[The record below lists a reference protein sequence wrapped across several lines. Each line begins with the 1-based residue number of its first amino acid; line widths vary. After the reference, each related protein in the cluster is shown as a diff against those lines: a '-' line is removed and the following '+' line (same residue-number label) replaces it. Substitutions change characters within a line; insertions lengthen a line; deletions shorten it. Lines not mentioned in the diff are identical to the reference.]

1 VVAAKAEGLMST
13 SSSLPDARS
22 GGDVD
27 ASPEF
32 IGFFWTRL
40 FSEIHL
46 PQGPVVDIHYIE
58 RLSKAHED
66 AGFDRALIP
75 FYATAPD
82 SLIIAAY
89 AAFVTKRLSLMI
101 AHRSGFT
108 APTVAARQ
116 FATLDQLTGG
126 RVALHAISGGDDAE
140 LRQDGSFI
148 SKDERYARTG
158 EYLSVMRRVWTEETP
173 FDHEGVYYRFEKA
186 FSQVKPVQKPYPT
199 IYFGGASDA
208 AIAVAGEHADVYAL
222 WGETLDQVR
231 EMIGRVRASAA
242 RYGRNVRF
250 SLSLRPILA
259 ETEEAAWAKA
269 QSILERARAIL
280 PEINF
285 ARAKA
290 APENRGSQRLLE
302 AAEKGARL
310 DKRLWTELAALTG
323 AQGNSTSLVG
333 TPDQVAEAMLDYYD
347 LGVTTFLIRGFD
359 PLEDTIAYGRDL
371 IPRVKAL
378 VADRSRLRIAAAE

>member
-1 VVAAKAEGLMST
+1 MSRLSPCSASSAEV
-13 SSSLPDARS
+13 PDI
-22 GGDVD
+22 
-27 ASPEF
+27 EF
-32 IGFFWTRL
+32 IGFFWTQL
-40 FSEIHL
+40 FSEIHP
-46 PQGPVVDIHYIE
+46 PQGPAIDIPYIE
-58 RLSKAHED
+58 RMAKAHED
-66 AGFDRALIP
+66 AGFDRALLP
-75 FYATAPD
+75 FYATSPD
-82 SLIIAAY
+82 SLIVAAY

-126 RVALHAISGGDDAE
+126 RVALHAISGGDDEE

-148 SKDERYARTG
+148 PKDERYARTG
-158 EYLSVMRRVWTEETP
+158 EYLSVMRRVWTEEKP
-173 FDHEGVYYRFEKA
+173 FDYAGTYYRFEKA
-186 FSQVKPVQKPYPT
+186 FSQVKPLQKPYPT

-208 AIAVAGEHADVYAL
+208 ALAVAGEHADVYEL

-231 EMIGRVRASAA
+231 DMIARVRAAA
-242 RYGRNVRF
+242 AHHGRQIRF
-250 SLSLRPILA
+250 SLSLRPIIA

-269 QSILERARAIL
+269 NSILERAKEAL
-280 PEINF
+280 PGTRF

-290 APENRGSQRLLE
+290 VPENRGSQRLLE

-333 TPDQVAEAMLDYYD
+333 TPDQVADAMLDYYD

-378 VADRSRLRIAAAE
+378 AAERLRHRATAAE

>member
-1 VVAAKAEGLMST
+1 
-13 SSSLPDARS
+13 
-22 GGDVD
+22 
-27 ASPEF
+27 
-32 IGFFWTRL
+32 
-40 FSEIHL
+40 
-46 PQGPVVDIHYIE
+46 
-58 RLSKAHED
+58 
-66 AGFDRALIP
+66 
-75 FYATAPD
+75 
-82 SLIIAAY
+82 
-89 AAFVTKRLSLMI
+89 MI
-101 AHRSGFT
+101 AHRSGFI

-126 RVALHAISGGDDAE
+126 RVALHAISGGDDEE

-148 SKDERYARTG
+148 AKDERYARTG
-158 EYLSVMRRVWTEETP
+158 EYLSVLRRIWTEEKP
-173 FDHEGVYYRFEKA
+173 FDHEGTFYRFEKA
-186 FSQVKPVQKPYPT
+186 FSQVKPLQKPYPT

-208 AIAVAGEHADVYAL
+208 AITVAGEHADVYAL
-222 WGETLDQVR
+222 WGETLDQVGG
-231 EMIGRVRASAA
+231 MIARVRAAAA
-242 RYGRNVRF
+242 RYDRQIRF
-250 SLSLRPILA
+250 SLSLRPIIA

-269 QSILERARAIL
+269 QSILARAREIL
-280 PEINF
+280 PGTKF

-290 APENRGSQRLLE
+290 QPENRGSQRLLE

-378 VADRSRLRIAAAE
+378 VAERNQRSVAAAE

>member
-1 VVAAKAEGLMST
+1 MSRFPSQSA
-13 SSSLPDARS
+13 SSVEVPDI
-22 GGDVD
+22 
-27 ASPEF
+27 EF
-32 IGFFWTRL
+32 IGFFWTQL
-40 FSEIHL
+40 FSEIHP
-46 PQGPVVDIHYIE
+46 PQGQVIDIPYIE
-58 RLSKAHED
+58 RMAKAHED
-66 AGFDRALIP
+66 AGFDRALLP
-75 FYATAPD
+75 FYATSPD
-82 SLIIAAY
+82 SLIVAAY

-126 RVALHAISGGDDAE
+126 RVALHAISGGDDEE

-148 SKDERYARTG
+148 TKDERYARTS
-158 EYLSVMRRVWTEETP
+158 EYLSVMRRVWTEEKP
-173 FDHEGVYYRFEKA
+173 FDHEGAYYRFEKA
-186 FSQVKPVQKPYPT
+186 FSQVKPLQKPYPT

-208 AIAVAGEHADVYAL
+208 ALAVAGEHADVYAL
-222 WGETLDQVR
+222 WGETLEQVR
-231 EMIGRVRASAA
+231 DMIARVRAAA
-242 RYGRNVRF
+242 AHHGRQIRF
-250 SLSLRPILA
+250 SLSLRPIIA
-259 ETEEAAWAKA
+259 ATEEAAWAKA
-269 QSILERARAIL
+269 DSILERAKAAL
-280 PEINF
+280 PGTRF

-333 TPDQVAEAMLDYYD
+333 TPDQVADAMLDYYD

-378 VADRSRLRIAAAE
+378 AAERLQHRAAAAE

>member
-1 VVAAKAEGLMST
+1 MSSLSSCSTPSAEG
-13 SSSLPDARS
+13 A
-22 GGDVD
+22 DV
-27 ASPEF
+27 EF
-32 IGFFWTRL
+32 IGFFWTQL
-40 FSEIHL
+40 FSEIH
-46 PQGPVVDIHYIE
+46 PAQGPVIDIPYIE
-58 RLSKAHED
+58 RLAKAHEE

-75 FYATAPD
+75 FYATSPD
-82 SLIIAAY
+82 SLLVAAY

-108 APTVAARQ
+108 APTIAARQ
-116 FATLDQLTGG
+116 FATLDQLSGG
-126 RVALHAISGGDDAE
+126 RVALHAISGGDDEE

-158 EYLSVMRRVWTEETP
+158 EYLSVLRRIWTEEKP
-173 FDHEGVYYRFEKA
+173 FDHEGTYYRFEKA

-208 AIAVAGEHADVYAL
+208 AISVAGEHADVYAL

-231 EMIGRVRASAA
+231 DMIARVRASAA
-242 RYGRNVRF
+242 RYGRQIRF
-250 SLSLRPILA
+250 SLSLRPIIA
-259 ETEEAAWAKA
+259 ETEDAAWAKA
-269 QSILERARAIL
+269 QSILELARAVL
-280 PEINF
+280 PGTKF

-290 APENRGSQRLLE
+290 EPENRGSQRLLE
-302 AAEKGARL
+302 AAAKGSRL

-359 PLEDTIAYGRDL
+359 PLEDTLAYGRDI

-378 VADRSRLRIAAAE
+378 VAERSQRSTIAAE